1 MKTLALLLEK
11 VLISKPKIIEFQ
23 IMSSFKKPQPNGIR
37 RSRRSIMII
46 IANGPK
52 IMYQSLTGG
61 GCGAGLP
68 GTTKNIVRVLLQ
80 SVLVVVSMILL
91 EFVFVVPHPM
101 KTLQRVNVKLYI
113 PGARRPRSYELKANV
128 SNAKQ
133 AIISLLS
140 STIVTL
146 DLKLFPD

>member
-23 IMSSFKKPQPNGIR
+23 IMSSFKKPKPNGIR
-37 RSRRSIMII
+37 MSRRSIMII

-80 SVLVVVSMILL
+80 SVLVMVSMI
-91 EFVFVVPHPM
+91 FFFF
-101 KTLQRVNVKLYI
+101 
-113 PGARRPRSYELKANV
+113 
-128 SNAKQ
+128 Q
-133 AIISLLS
+133 AEDGIRDL
-140 STIVTL
+140 IVTGVQTCAL
-146 DLKLFPD
+146 PI

>member
-61 GCGAGLP
+61 GCGGGLP
-68 GTTKNIVRVLLQ
+68 GTTKNIARVLLQ
-80 SVLVVVSMILL
+80 TAMDMGSMMLL
-91 EFVFVVPHPM
+91 EFAVVVRH
-101 KTLQRVNVKLYI
+101 TL
-113 PGARRPRSYELKANV
+113 
-128 SNAKQ
+128 
-133 AIISLLS
+133 
-140 STIVTL
+140 
-146 DLKLFPD
+146 

>member
-1 MKTLALLLEK
+1 
-11 VLISKPKIIEFQ
+11 
-23 IMSSFKKPQPNGIR
+23 MSSFKKPQPNGIR

-52 IMYQSLTGG
+52 IMYQPLTGG

-80 SVLVVVSMILL
+80 SVLVMVSMVSIILL
-91 EFVFVVPHPM
+91 EFVFMVPHPM